1 LRLDKHKPCQTI
13 GWKRT
18 DGKGTLPSIREF
30 KKEIVMKMVIVGGTG
45 FIWIE
50 TSQQNFASK
59 DTNHPTM

>member
-1 LRLDKHKPCQTI
+1 
-13 GWKRT
+13 
-18 DGKGTLPSIREF
+18 
-30 KKEIVMKMVIVGGTG
+30 MKMVVVGGTG